1 MAQSSKLPF
10 DIHPALI
17 PWSREDVLQGI
28 SDTRERR
35 KLQNRINQRAR
46 RTRRR
51 QVAAKATPGDSIHA
65 DVIQADLPL
74 LLRRDQTTRIPQV
87 DFRKLWHAIE
97 THDPRFWEN
106 EPYIRAFKDFMYT
119 NWLARAPRPAL
130 LHSLVQFNFVH
141 ALLANAAVLGITA
154 SQLGGA
160 GISHFYVVRPLPP
173 GVDSKVNELPS
184 GLQPTELQRQ
194 TSHHPW
200 FDLLPLPQMRD
211 NLLRHGVEDLDEDSL
226 CCTMGGFEECRESG
240 FIIWG
245 SSWDVSSWEVTEDFV
260 RSSWGWIINGC
271 WELRQSTNNWRA
283 KRGEPPLFLPTAEV
297 NSDRHE
303 S

>member
-1 MAQSSKLPF
+1 MSQSPQLPLH
-10 DIHPALI
+10 IHPALI
-17 PWSREDVLQGI
+17 SWSREDVLQGI

-51 QVAAKATPGDSIHA
+51 QIAAKATPVDTIYAG
-65 DVIQADLPL
+65 VIQADLPL
-74 LLRRDQTTRIPQV
+74 LLRRDQTTPIPQV
-87 DFRKLWHAIE
+87 DFRKLWHVIE
-97 THDPRFWEN
+97 TYDILFWEN

-119 NWLARAPRPAL
+119 NWLVRAPRPAL
-130 LHSLVQFNFVH
+130 LHSLVQFNFVR
-141 ALLANAAVLGITA
+141 ALMANAIVLGITA
-154 SQLGGA
+154 SQLGDA
-160 GISHFYVVRPLPP
+160 GISHFYAVRPLSP
-173 GVDSKVNELPS
+173 GIASKVDELPS

-194 TSHHPW
+194 TLHHPW

-211 NLLRHGVEDLDEDSL
+211 NLFRHGIEDLDEDGL
-226 CCTMGGFEECRESG
+226 CCAMGGFGDYKDSG

-245 SSWDVSSWEVTEDFV
+245 NSWDASSWEVTEDFV
-260 RSSWGWIINGC
+260 WSSWGWIINGC

-283 KRGEPPLFLPTAEV
+283 KRGEPPLFLPYAEV
-297 NSDRHE
+297 NGANYE